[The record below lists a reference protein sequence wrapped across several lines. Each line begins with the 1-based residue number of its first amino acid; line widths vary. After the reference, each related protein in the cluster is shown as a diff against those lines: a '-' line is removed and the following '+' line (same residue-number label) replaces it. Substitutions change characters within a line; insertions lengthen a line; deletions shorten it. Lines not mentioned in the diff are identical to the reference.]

1 MLVVFSELV
10 NDAAMSALWTSLL
23 GDVVSLASERGV
35 GTLLAGDVAVA
46 SNPYWSAR
54 ACKLGLS
61 LRTRKGKMCNYK
73 VNVGERGHG
82 STSDRRATVH
92 QAIMS

>member
-1 MLVVFSELV
+1 MLVVFSKLV

-35 GTLLAGDVAVA
+35 SALLAGDVAVA
-46 SNPYWSAR
+46 SNSYWLAR

-61 LRTRKGKMCNYK
+61 LRTRRARC
-73 VNVGERGHG
+73 VNSRVEVGERGHR
-82 STSDRRATVH
+82 STRD
-92 QAIMS
+92 